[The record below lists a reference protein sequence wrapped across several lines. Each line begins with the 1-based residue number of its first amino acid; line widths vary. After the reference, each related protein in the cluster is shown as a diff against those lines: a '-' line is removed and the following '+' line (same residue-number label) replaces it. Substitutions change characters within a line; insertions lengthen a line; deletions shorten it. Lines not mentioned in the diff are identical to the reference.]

1 MPVHVPLGR
10 NFRTRT
16 TTRTFPPPAVG
27 DMTSWRPIRDTPSRA
42 RREGLEAVD
51 RRVAAEADVEI
62 TLGDVMPVRA
72 EDSDEVADEIEP
84 GPAWPMWW

>member
-1 MPVHVPLGR
+1 M
-10 NFRTRT
+10 
-16 TTRTFPPPAVG
+16 
-27 DMTSWRPIRDTPSRA
+27 RDAPSRA

-72 EDSDEVADEIEP
+72 EESDEVADEIEP
-84 GPAWPMWW
+84 GPVWPMWW